1 MKEATKKLALLGG
14 EPARK
19 KPFPSWPCLGQEEI
33 NAAIEVIRK
42 GHLSSFAAPPSDLFL
57 GGKKIREFESNFAEY
72 HGIKY
77 AISVNSAT
85 AGLHVALSAAGIG
98 PGDEVIVT
106 PHSFTASATCVLMQN
121 AIPIFADIDL
131 GTYNIDPEEIKK
143 KITPQTKAIIMVHL
157 LGNPAKM
164 DAIMEVAKKNNLIVI
179 EDCAQAIGAKYKNVL
194 VGTIGNIGVFSFNE
208 PKHLS
213 TGEGGMIITNNDELA
228 EKCRLVRNHGEAL
241 NTGKKE
247 RSYLSAMIGYNYR
260 MTELTAAIGI
270 EQLKK
275 LDKFNEGRIKN
286 ARYLTSQLAGIDG
299 LRLPTETE
307 ITKHV
312 YYFYG
317 IFYDSKKVGIPRE
330 MFIRALKAEGIP
342 CYGGT
347 PHPLYKNP
355 IFLYK
360 KGYGKTKC
368 PFECRYY
375 PGNVDYTKVK
385 CENAEKLCYEHA
397 VWITIVRPPCTLR
410 DIDDIVLAIK
420 KIIKNKELLPSHD

>member
-1 MKEATKKLALLGG
+1 MQKSTEKLALLGG
-14 EPARK
+14 EPVRS

-42 GHLSSFAAPPSDLFL
+42 GHLSSFAAPPSNLFL
-57 GGKKIREFESNFAEY
+57 GGEKIKEFENNFAEY

-85 AGLHVALSAAGIG
+85 AGLHAALAAAGIG

-106 PHSFTASATCVLMQN
+106 PHSFTSSATCVLMQN
-121 AIPIFADIDL
+121 AVPIFADIDPE
-131 GTYNIDPEEIKK
+131 THNISPKEIKK
-143 KITPQTKAIIMVHL
+143 NITPRTKAIIVVHL
-157 LGNPAKM
+157 LGCPAEM
-164 DAIMEVAKKNNLIVI
+164 DEIMDIARKNKLIVI

-194 VGTIGNIGVFSFNE
+194 VGTIGDMGVFSFNE

-228 EKCRLVRNHGEAL
+228 ENCRLVRNHGEAM
-241 NTGKKE
+241 NAGKKE
-247 RSYLSAMIGYNYR
+247 RSYLSTMIGYNYR

-275 LDKFNEGRIKN
+275 MDKFNEERIKN
-286 ARYLTSQLAGIDG
+286 ARYLTSKLTGIEG
-299 LRLPTETE
+299 LRLPVETK
-307 ITKHV
+307 TKKHV

-317 IFYDSKKVGIPRE
+317 IFYDSKKTGIPRVK
-330 MFIRALKAEGIP
+330 FIQALKAEGIP

-355 IFLYK
+355 VFLDK
-360 KGYGKTKC
+360 KGYGNTKC

-375 PGNVDYTKVK
+375 SGNVDYTKVK
-385 CENAEKLCYEHA
+385 CKNAEKLCYEHA
-397 VWITIVRPPCTLR
+397 VWVTIVRPPCTLR
-410 DIDDIVLAIK
+410 DMDDIVLAIK
-420 KIIKNKELLPSHD
+420 KIIKNKELIKA